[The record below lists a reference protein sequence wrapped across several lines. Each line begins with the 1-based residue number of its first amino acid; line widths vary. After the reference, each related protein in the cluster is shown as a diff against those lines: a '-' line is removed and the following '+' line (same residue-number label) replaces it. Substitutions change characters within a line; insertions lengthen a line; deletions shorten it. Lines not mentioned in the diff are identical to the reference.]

1 MTIIFE
7 SCDWVYEE
15 NLLIKYKDSK
25 KITKKITTNISK
37 EIILYSTIGNKIT
50 IDKKDAKV
58 PDGINLIY
66 PAKDKDTKKLANFFI
81 CYMNY

>member
-1 MTIIFE
+1 M
-7 SCDWVYEE
+7 CEE
-15 NLLIKYKDSK
+15 NLLIKNNDNK
-25 KITKKITTNISK
+25 KITIKTNANISK

-58 PDGINLIY
+58 PDGIYLIY
-66 PAKDKDTKKLANFFI
+66 PAKDKDTKKLANFII